1 MRKTYSLLWI
11 DGTSPEYTWYIRGIK
26 PDRSFY
32 GEIKQVSGDIRKL
45 ANVEGSLSAED
56 YLRVL
61 KLVEK
66 LKLTSEETHGDPDPS
81 RKCFIGDN
89 IPGRSINGFRYP
101 SLGKDGTERNSFF
114 IQITEILSKYIK
126 PHYSELECQARGV

>member
-89 IPGRSINGFRYP
+89 IPGRSTRCLIYGLKSGTKPRLTGSISMQKSINLHAKTIHF
-101 SLGKDGTERNSFF
+101 
-114 IQITEILSKYIK
+114 
-126 PHYSELECQARGV
+126 